1 MRRALLVRD
10 QPHLLG
16 ILVALALIGGCTGM
30 STDLPRLRV
39 TNGGTVLA
47 SKLTVRFPMDQI
59 EFGDIR
65 PGLTTAYQPVPNGV
79 YRYAAYPLE
88 INGQMVAQPVID
100 WVGEQPMDGSAFT
113 YTIAVDAGRPAF
125 QIVQLIAVTKDE

>member
-1 MRRALLVRD
+1 
-10 QPHLLG
+10 
-16 ILVALALIGGCTGM
+16 
-30 STDLPRLRV
+30 
-39 TNGGTVLA
+39 
-47 SKLTVRFPMDQI
+47 MDQI

-79 YRYAAYPLE
+79 YRYAAYRLE